1 MLDQETIRTFIRVAE
16 TESFSRA
23 ASSLHKTPAAISYRI
38 KTLEEQVG
46 TQLFLRTTRSV
57 SLTLAGQHLLEH
69 CRQWLNWLDAMPD
82 ELQQINAGV
91 ERQVNIVIN
100 NLLYQPQT
108 TADLLTWLHQQF
120 PFTRFQIS
128 RQVYMGVWDSL
139 LYDDYQLAIGVTGSE
154 SLSNNISLLP
164 LGDISWQFVVAQ
176 NHPLASHPATVLS
189 DDMLRRYPAINIE
202 DTSRTLTRR
211 VAWLLSGQKE
221 IKVPD
226 LSTKLACHLS
236 GLGVG
241 FLPERLCRPYVESGA
256 LVASSVVNPR
266 QPSPLSIAWK
276 NAGSGKVVSEIAA
289 IFKQKHGLV
298 GGFLRMVDRPAE
310 RQ

>member
-1 MLDQETIRTFIRVAE
+1 MLDQETIRTFIWVAE

-23 ASSLHKTPAAISYRI
+23 ANSLHKTPAAISYRI

-46 TQLFLRTTRSV
+46 TQLFMRTTRTV

-82 ELQQINAGV
+82 

-139 LYDDYQLAIGVTGSE
+139 LYDDFQLAIGVTGSE

-176 NHPLASHPATVLS
+176 NHPLACHPAPVLS

-241 FLPERLCRPYVESGA
+241 FLPERMCRPYVESGA
-256 LVASSVVNPR
+256 LVAREVINPR

-276 NAGSGKVVSEIAA
+276 NAGSGKVVSEIAE
-289 IFKQKHGLV
+289 IFKQKDSLV
-298 GGFLRMVDRPAE
+298 CGFLRMIDRPTDY
-310 RQ
+310 

>member
-139 LYDDYQLAIGVTGSE
+139 LYDDFQLAIGVTGS
-154 SLSNNISLLP
+154 
-164 LGDISWQFVVAQ
+164 
-176 NHPLASHPATVLS
+176 
-189 DDMLRRYPAINIE
+189 
-202 DTSRTLTRR
+202 
-211 VAWLLSGQKE
+211 
-221 IKVPD
+221 
-226 LSTKLACHLS
+226 
-236 GLGVG
+236 
-241 FLPERLCRPYVESGA
+241 
-256 LVASSVVNPR
+256 
-266 QPSPLSIAWK
+266 
-276 NAGSGKVVSEIAA
+276 
-289 IFKQKHGLV
+289 
-298 GGFLRMVDRPAE
+298 
-310 RQ
+310 

>member
-23 ASSLHKTPAAISYRI
+23 ANTLYKTPAAISYRI
-38 KTLEEQVG
+38 KTLEEQIG

-82 ELQQINAGV
+82 ELQQINEGV

-100 NLLYQPQT
+100 NLLYQPQVA
-108 TADLLTWLHQQF
+108 ADLLTWLHQQF
-120 PFTRFQIS
+120 PFTRFHIS

-139 LYDDYQLAIGVTGSE
+139 LYDDFHLAIGVTGSE
-154 SLSNNISLLP
+154 SLSNTISLLP
-164 LGDISWQFVVAQ
+164 LGDIGWQFVIAPG
-176 NHPLASHPATVLS
+176 HPLATHPALVLS
-189 DDMLRRYPAINIE
+189 DDILRRYPAINID

-226 LSTKLACHLS
+226 VSTKLACHLS

-256 LVASSVVNPR
+256 LVVRTVANSR
-266 QPSPLSIAWK
+266 RPSPLSIAWK
-276 NAGSGKVVSEIAA
+276 VADSGKVVSDIARLFEEKKPL
-289 IFKQKHGLV
+289 IS
-298 GGFLRMVDRPAE
+298 GFLRMIDRPC
-310 RQ
+310 R

>member
-1 MLDQETIRTFIRVAE
+1 MLDQEIIRTFIQVAE
-16 TESFSRA
+16 TGSFSRA

-46 TQLFLRTTRSV
+46 TQLFLRTTRTV

-69 CRQWLNWLDAMPD
+69 CRQWLNWLDVMPD
-82 ELQQINAGV
+82 ELRQINAGV
-91 ERQVNIVIN
+91 EGQVNIVIN

-108 TADLLTWLHQQF
+108 AADLLTWLHQQF

-139 LYDDYQLAIGVTGSE
+139 LYDDFQLAIGVTGSE

-164 LGDISWQFVVAQ
+164 MGDICWQFVVAQ
-176 NHPLASHPATVLS
+176 NHPLASHPAAVLS
-189 DDMLRRYPAINIE
+189 DDDLRRYPAINVE

-211 VAWLLSGQKE
+211 VAWLLNGQKE

-226 LSTKLACHLS
+226 LSSKLACHLS

-241 FLPERLCRPYVESGA
+241 FLPQRICRSYLESGA
-256 LVASSVVNPR
+256 LVARRVANAR
-266 QPSPLSIAWK
+266 QPSPLSVAWK
-276 NAGSGKVVSEIAA
+276 NAGSGKVVDEIADK
-289 IFKQKHGLV
+289 FKRKHPLI
-298 GGFLRMVDRPAE
+298 GGFLRMIDRPAE
-310 RQ
+310 V